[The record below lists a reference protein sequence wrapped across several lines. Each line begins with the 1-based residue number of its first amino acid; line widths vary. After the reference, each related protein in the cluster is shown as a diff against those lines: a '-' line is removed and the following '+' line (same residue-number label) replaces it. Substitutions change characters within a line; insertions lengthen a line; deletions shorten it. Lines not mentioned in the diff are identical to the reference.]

1 MDTFDKRRV
10 GLNISFLLVFFI
22 LTLFINFL
30 HDHNGLKGGGDS
42 CPACHFQNS
51 TLTTTQ
57 IHFFISPQL
66 ALLDTLK
73 VPESREK
80 DQIVLILPMSR
91 SPPLV

>member
-1 MDTFDKRRV
+1 MLQKHRIGF
-10 GLNISFLLVFFI
+10 NIGFLLAFDF

-30 HDHNGLKGGGDS
+30 HQDAGLQGGNS

-57 IHFFISPQL
+57 INFFISPQL
-66 ALLDTLK
+66 TLLDTLRTC
-73 VPESREK
+73 ESLQT
-80 DQIVLILPMSR
+80 DQVVLISPSSR

>member
-1 MDTFDKRRV
+1 MLQKHRISF
-10 GLNISFLLVFFI
+10 NISFLLAFLF

-30 HDHNGLKGGGDS
+30 PHDTGLLGGKS

-57 IHFFISPQL
+57 INFFISPQL
-66 ALLDTLK
+66 TLLDSLRACDCLQT
-73 VPESREK
+73 
-80 DQIVLILPMSR
+80 DQVVLISPSSR

>member
-1 MDTFDKRRV
+1 MFHRHRI
-10 GLNISFLLVFFI
+10 GFNISFLLVFLF
-22 LTLFINFL
+22 LTLCINFL
-30 HDHNGLKGGGDS
+30 HHHNGLQAGDS

-51 TLTTTQ
+51 TLSTTQ

-73 VPESREK
+73 TLERSEH
-80 DQIVLILPMSR
+80 DQIVLISPSSR